1 MKFTHLNREQRYQ
14 IEKRL
19 VLGHSK
25 SMIALALGVH
35 VSTIYRECARGD
47 RKGRYCAETAHAG
60 ALKRCAISAANHP
73 VKPASLWA
81 LTRHCLRQDWS
92 PEQIDGRLEVLQEP
106 VRVSTQGIYNWLD
119 RHSRP
124 EPLVAHLRRYS
135 AQTPWRESHGGMP
148 RNRPS
153 IRKRPKS
160 VAERREVGHW
170 EGDTV
175 RGQKPH
181 HCLLTLVERK
191 SLYSV
196 LSGPLRKCSDVVAQA
211 VRIALRDLPALS
223 LTLDNGTEFAAFA
236 AMGLPV
242 FFADPGKPRQRAR
255 NENTNGLIRQY
266 VSRKT
271 RLTTLSDSRIKTIQD
286 RLNHRPRKS
295 LGYLTPHEVLFNLPP
310 TPFAIRG

>member
-1 MKFTHLNREQRYQ
+1 MKFTHLNRDQRYQ
-14 IEKRL
+14 IEWRL
-19 VLGHSK
+19 ASGHSK
-25 SMIALALGVH
+25 RVIALALGIH

-47 RKGRYCAETAHAG
+47 WKGRYCAEKAHAG
-60 ALKRCAISAANHP
+60 ALKRRAISAANHP
-73 VKPASLWA
+73 VKPDSLWA
-81 LTRHCLRQDWS
+81 LTRRCLRQDWS
-92 PEQIDGRLEVLQEP
+92 PEQIDGRLGVLQEP
-106 VRVSTQGIYNWLD
+106 VRVSAQGIYDWLD

-124 EPLVAHLRRYS
+124 ESLMTHLRRER

-153 IRKRPKS
+153 IRKRPN
-160 VAERREVGHW
+160 AAMDRREAGHW

-175 RGQKPH
+175 RGKTAH
-181 HCLLTLVERK
+181 HCLVTLVERK

-196 LSGPLRKCSDVVAQA
+196 LSGPLRKCSDVVAKA

-236 AMGLPV
+236 SMGLPV

-271 RLTTLSDSRIKTIQD
+271 RLTTLSDSKIKTIQD

-295 LGYLTPHEVLFNLPP
+295 LGFLTPHEVLFNLPP
-310 TPFAIRG
+310 TPFAIRD